1 MKAPFRARVYDFSKA
16 PVISS
21 RPAGARQYGS
31 TSYNTEQA
39 SSYDLETLYQFT
51 SGRWL
56 WGESQQL
63 KARHLKFNISE
74 LLRIAAG
81 AIGSESCTTIVKVSE
96 GQNNKVFYLTMNDG
110 REVVAKL
117 PNPNAGRPRFITAS
131 EVATVEFLRKVLH
144 FPVPKVHAWN
154 SRPDNPV
161 GAEYIIMEKQPGVV
175 LRDVWTT
182 MKGKQKASI
191 LQQVVEFERILAS
204 TKFTKIGALYYKED
218 LPTPERNSPLYV
230 DGSGNDVYSPEF
242 EIGPT
247 NHRSF
252 FDFGKGGLDIDR
264 GPWPDITAY
273 LEAIANREIACVNAG
288 LKYPLFPEG
297 LFYGPRQYQPTA
309 GKKISALNNYLK
321 VLKYVLPENKAVH
334 ESVLWHGDLHSR
346 NIFVDPEDPSRIV
359 GIIDWQ
365 SASACPLFMQVTR
378 PAFLDYN
385 GPTPKELGRV
395 SLPPNFDSMSAEE
408 QVEAKALYH
417 SQTLH
422 NLYLALTVR
431 SNPTTFQAIQ
441 GHIGVAADGK
451 PSIPCPLDFSATDVE
466 QQERDVELWAHGVEL
481 MNEFIKDTG
490 AFKHWDGRVETAD
503 YDLSIR
509 QLFEGIDKFLD
520 REAKNEEERAAWLRA
535 LLFIDSDGRL

>member
-1 MKAPFRARVYDFSKA
+1 MP
-16 PVISS
+16 I
-21 RPAGARQYGS
+21 
-31 TSYNTEQA
+31 A
-39 SSYDLETLYQFT
+39 SSYDLETFYQFT

-63 KARHLKFNISE
+63 KARYLKFNISE
-74 LLRIAAG
+74 LLTIAAG
-81 AIGSESCTTIVKVSE
+81 AVASDSCTTILKVSE
-96 GQNNKVFYLTMNDG
+96 GHYNKVFHLTMNDG

-117 PNPNAGRPRFITAS
+117 PNANAGRPHFITAS
-131 EVATVEFLRKVLH
+131 EVATIEFLRKVLH
-144 FPVPKVHAWN
+144 FPIPKVYAWS
-154 SRPDNPV
+154 SRSDNPV
-161 GAEYIIMEKQPGVV
+161 GVEYIIMEKQPGVM

-264 GPWPDITAY
+264 GPWSDITAY

-288 LKYPLFPEG
+288 LRYPLFPEG

-309 GKKISALNNYLK
+309 AKKLSALNNYLK
-321 VLKYVLPENKAVH
+321 VLRYVVPENKAVQ
-334 ESVLWHGDLHSR
+334 ESVLWHGDLHSQ
-346 NIFVDPEDPSRIV
+346 NIFVDPEDPSRII

-365 SASACPLFMQVTR
+365 SVSACPLFMQVTR

-422 NLYLALTVR
+422 NLYLALTLR
-431 SNPTTFQAIQ
+431 SNPTTFQALQ
-441 GHIGVAADGK
+441 GHSTPHQQVSVLPGLTLTDCEPCLNSLLREIKDSWPTIVGVAADGK
-451 PSIPCPLDFSATDVE
+451 PSIPCPLDFSAADVE
-466 QQERDVELWAHGVEL
+466 QQERDVELWAQGVEL

-490 AFKHWDGRVETAD
+490 AFKHWDGRVEIAD
-503 YDLSIR
+503 YDLSKR
-509 QLFEGIDKFLD
+509 QLFEGINKFLD
-520 REAKNEEERAAWLRA
+520 REAKNAEERAAWLR
-535 LLFIDSDGRL
+535 LLPFIDSD